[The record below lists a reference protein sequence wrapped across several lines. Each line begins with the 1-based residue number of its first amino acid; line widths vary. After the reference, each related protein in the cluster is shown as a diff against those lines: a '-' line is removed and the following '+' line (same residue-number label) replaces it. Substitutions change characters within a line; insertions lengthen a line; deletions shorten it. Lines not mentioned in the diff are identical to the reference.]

1 MKVDLNDYFY
11 FVHVIEKKGFTA
23 AASALNMPKSRL
35 SRHVAQL
42 EERLG
47 VRLLQRTSRHVA
59 ATDEGTS
66 FYHHA
71 RKLVDAMELAE
82 AAMDNRSGRLSG
94 KVVISCSTGVAQF
107 VLLDI
112 LTEFAR
118 QHPDVLI
125 EQRVSNTMVDLIAES
140 VDIAIRGHSGELPD
154 SSLIQRSV
162 ARVDWPLYCSPDYLN
177 DIERL
182 DTPYDLARC
191 RFLKVGRASA
201 KDAIPLR
208 HKDGLRTHQNTRIV
222 LCSEDMSTIRQA
234 AINGLGVTAL
244 PDYVCATAV
253 QNAQLVRVLPDWISQ
268 SANLSLLMPS
278 RLGVPA
284 HTKALAEFIREKL
297 PLVTDSSLLMNSD

>member
-11 FVHVIEKKGFTA
+11 FVHVIEKQGFSA
-23 AASALNMPKSRL
+23 AAAALGMPKSRL

-42 EERLG
+42 EDRLG
-47 VRLLQRTSRHVA
+47 IRLLQRTSRHVA
-59 ATDEGTS
+59 ATEEGKS

-82 AAMDNRSGRLSG
+82 AAMDNRSGSLSG

-107 VLLDI
+107 LLLDI
-112 LTEFAR
+112 LTEFVR

-125 EQRVSNTMVDLIAES
+125 EERVSNSMIDLVAEG
-140 VDIAIRGHSGELPD
+140 VDIAIRGHSGDLPD
-154 SSLIQRSV
+154 SSLIRRSL
-162 ARVDWPLYCSPDYLN
+162 ARVDWPFYCSPDYQKQVEPL
-177 DIERL
+177 E
-182 DTPYDLARC
+182 TPYDLARC
-191 RFLKVGRASA
+191 RFLKVGRSRA
-201 KDAIPLR
+201 KDAIPLQ
-208 HKDGLRTHQNTRIV
+208 HADGLRTHQTIPIA

-234 AINGLGVTAL
+234 AIDGLGVTAL
-244 PDYVCATAV
+244 PEYVCRSALQTG
-253 QNAQLVRVLPDWISQ
+253 QLVRILPDWISQ

-297 PLVTDSSLLMNSD
+297 PSATASNS